1 MPNLYQ
7 IETELQ
13 ALVDSAETV
22 TPEQA
27 EQYGLELQ
35 AALQN
40 SITKRQRVGE
50 FLRHC
55 EAHEDAC
62 DREIDRLK
70 ALKAQYSKARGRVEE
85 FVIRTVLTIGPDEK
99 GKLKV
104 LEGETVK
111 LAVKGTPD
119 AVAVD
124 NEAMVPVEFQRVTVK
139 MPHTAWQVILDAL
152 PDSVLTGYAAEVKQE
167 TAVDKTAIRNAIKQG
182 REVSGA
188 KLQGGFRLEVK

>member
-22 TPEQA
+22 TPEMA

-35 AALQN
+35 AALQS

-70 ALKAQYSKARGRVEE
+70 ALKGQYSKARERVEE

-111 LAVKGTPD
+111 LAVKGTPE
-119 AVAVD
+119 AVVIDEGAD
-124 NEAMVPVEFQRVTVK
+124 IPSEFETVTIT
-139 MPHTAWQVILDAL
+139 MPGNTWQALLDDLSGGVIN
-152 PDSVLTGYAAEVKQE
+152 AAAGTCKE
-167 TAVDKTAIRNAIKQG
+167 TRTPNKTAIRAAIKQG

>member
-1 MPNLYQ
+1 VPNLYE

-22 TPEQA
+22 TPEMA
-27 EQYGLELQ
+27 EQYAVELQ
-35 AALQN
+35 AALQS
-40 SITKRQRVGE
+40 SIAKRQRVGE

-70 ALKAQYSKARGRVEE
+70 ALKLQYSKARERVED

-111 LAVKGTPD
+111 LAVKATPD
-119 AVAVD
+119 AVHIA
-124 NEAMVPVEFQRVTVK
+124 NESMVPVEFQRVTLK
-139 MPHTAWQVILDAL
+139 MSHKTWQTILDAL
-152 PDSVLTGYAAEVKQE
+152 PEQVINATAGYCQQE
-167 TAVDKTAIRNAIKQG
+167 TTPDKSAIRAALKTDQ
-182 REVSGA
+182 EVPGA

>member
-1 MPNLYQ
+1 VPNLYE

-22 TPEQA
+22 SPEMA
-27 EQYGLELQ
+27 EQYAVELQ

-40 SITKRQRVGE
+40 SIAKRQRVGE

-70 ALKAQYSKARGRVEE
+70 ALKIQYSKARERVED

-111 LAVKGTPD
+111 LSVKGTPD
-119 AVAVD
+119 AVLVENESAVP
-124 NEAMVPVEFQRVTVK
+124 MEFQRVTVK
-139 MPHTAWQVILDAL
+139 MPHVAWQVILDAL
-152 PDSVLTGYAAEVKQE
+152 PDSILMGYAAEVKQE
-167 TAVDKTAIRNAIKQG
+167 TSVDKTAVRNAIKQG
-182 REVSGA
+182 RDIPGA